1 MRKLKRLPL
10 SRCIFRNS
18 RLRDWTLGSPI
29 SVHEWSAT
37 SPKYK
42 MAAKIRGVL
51 VDLSGTIHVENT
63 VIPGSIEALKRY
75 IESIRLFCHFEVLI
89 LKSNTRL
96 QWWYSLN
103 FARFCVFRRLRETG
117 VSVRFVTNTTKESKE
132 TLLRRLTGIGFD
144 IKADEVFTSLTAAR
158 RLVDQRKLRP
168 MLLLQQDALE
178 DFKGVDVNDPNAVV
192 VGLAPD
198 CFNYE
203 LLNKA
208 FRYRTFLWLSTVWRP
223 PSTVLCTYQCQ
234 ARFFFFF
241 FLGGGG
247 VGHRMGMLTFS

>member
-1 MRKLKRLPL
+1 MTIFFEFYAIL
-10 SRCIFRNS
+10 S
-18 RLRDWTLGSPI
+18 
-29 SVHEWSAT
+29 V
-37 SPKYK
+37 
-42 MAAKIRGVL
+42 
-51 VDLSGTIHVENT
+51 
-63 VIPGSIEALKRY
+63 
-75 IESIRLFCHFEVLI
+75 
-89 LKSNTRL
+89 
-96 QWWYSLN
+96 
-103 FARFCVFRRLRETG
+103 FCVFRRLRETG

-144 IKADEVFTSLTAAR
+144 IKAEEVFTSLTAAR

-208 FRYRTFLWLSTVWRP
+208 FRYRTFLPMTSYILLLYR
-223 PSTVLCTYQCQ
+223 
-234 ARFFFFF
+234 
-241 FLGGGG
+241 
-247 VGHRMGMLTFS
+247 